1 MPSFHS
7 NKLVVFSST
16 ALKIII
22 SNNTHNNSHNDNCT
36 DAKASLGKNRRIKLV
51 TSLGYDLKGGTQL
64 SLSKTSQCDHY
75 VNFDNHNELTIDIE
89 ICTIA
94 KLAEFYFPFGVDFS
108 LIETNLRTLSKIKL
122 IIDSDGDTCYIIIQ
136 LLKNQTFALDGHM
149 VLPPAYGR
157 CTSKQRQIGSVS
169 MEQVDTAHSVMIKG
183 PPADPPD
190 RSLSTNE

>member
-1 MPSFHS
+1 MVDKTSPQFENIDGNSVPDAGSSDTGISANILDYDIKGGTNQNSTNISLPQENIDSSKNSNNSTAHLMPLFHS
-7 NKLVVFSST
+7 NKLVFFSST

-22 SNNTHNNSHNDNCT
+22 SNNTHNKSRNDNCT

-122 IIDSDGDTCYIIIQ
+122 I
-136 LLKNQTFALDGHM
+136 
-149 VLPPAYGR
+149 
-157 CTSKQRQIGSVS
+157 
-169 MEQVDTAHSVMIKG
+169 
-183 PPADPPD
+183 
-190 RSLSTNE
+190 